1 MICSSRIWETYNWDD
16 VTRGLL
22 TGGPGTPLVRHIHN
36 KAKVYVQSA
45 YSCFACLFMFDHT
58 VCLNLGGNLET
69 GMTLLR
75 FTPNTQIERLNN
87 SPLRV

>member
-36 KAKVYVQSA
+36 KAKVYVQST
-45 YSCFACLFMFDHT
+45 YSFFACLFMFDHT
-58 VCLNLGGNLET
+58 VCLNV
-69 GMTLLR
+69 
-75 FTPNTQIERLNN
+75 FTPSLRELGNWNDPSPVHQIHTNRE
-87 SPLRV
+87 VK